1 MKATM
6 YITRTGE
13 MIDLGK
19 PARVTLYE
27 FPEVSRV
34 WIRRVVVELPDGFSV
49 GESNYGEPLI
59 VRDGERM
66 GFELAATVNDDP
78 VIVDHT
84 DNGKCIPL
92 PILSEGWDE

>member
-19 PARVTLYE
+19 PARVSLYE

-34 WIRRVVVELPDGFSV
+34 WVRRVTVELPDGFSV

-59 VRDGERM
+59 VRDGEQM

-84 DNGKCIPL
+84 DCGKNIPL
-92 PILSEGWDE
+92 RVLSEGWDE

>member
-1 MKATM
+1 MKATL
-6 YITRTGE
+6 YITRTDS
-13 MIDLGK
+13 MIEFGK

-27 FPEVSRV
+27 FPDVSRA

-59 VRDGERM
+59 VRDGEQM
-66 GFELAATVNDDP
+66 GFELTATVNEEP

-84 DNGKCIPL
+84 DNGKYIPL

>member
-1 MKATM
+1 MKATL
-6 YITRTGE
+6 YITRTDS
-13 MIDLGK
+13 MIEFGK

-27 FPEVSRV
+27 FPDVSRA

-59 VRDGERM
+59 VRDGEQM

-84 DNGKCIPL
+84 DCGKHIPL
-92 PILSEGWDE
+92 RVLSEGWDE

>member
-6 YITRTGE
+6 YITRTGD
-13 MIDLGK
+13 MINFGN

-27 FPEVSRV
+27 LPEVSRV
-34 WIRRVVVELPDGFSV
+34 WIRRVTVELPNGFSV

-59 VRDGERM
+59 VRDGEQI
-66 GFELAATVNDDP
+66 GFELAATEDEDP

-84 DNGKCIPL
+84 DNGKYIPL

>member
-1 MKATM
+1 MKTTL
-6 YITRTGE
+6 YITRTDS
-13 MIDLGK
+13 MIEFGK

-27 FPEVSRV
+27 FPDVSRA

-59 VRDGERM
+59 VRDGEQM
-66 GFELAATVNDDP
+66 GFELAATANEEP

-84 DNGKCIPL
+84 DSGKCIPL

>member
-1 MKATM
+1 MKATL

-19 PARVTLYE
+19 PARVTLYG

-34 WIRRVVVELPDGFSV
+34 WVRRVVVELPDGFEV
-49 GESNYGEPLI
+49 GNNGYGCKMI
-59 VRDGERM
+59 CRGDRGY
-66 GFELAATVNDDP
+66 ELAATVNEEP

-84 DNGKCIPL
+84 DNGKYIPL
-92 PILSEGWDE
+92 PILSEGWDA